1 MPGLLKRVATTVRD
15 MVVVTLLVF
24 LLTVVLS
31 RATGG
36 SPGRAILGN
45 RASQGQVDALNAELG
60 ADRPVLEQIF
70 TTVGGYF
77 RGDLGMSFVTPTKS
91 VASLVLEA
99 LPVTLMIVALTVLIS
114 LIGGVALG
122 LVGSSRNR
130 AASRF
135 VSGLSI
141 TILAVPPFA
150 LALLLILTIALGLGL
165 APAGGWVSGMPGA
178 LRYAWLPSLAL
189 SGVLLPQIA
198 RVVQQKASELDRED
212 FIEAA
217 EARGLSP
224 RRILVR
230 HILPNSL
237 LPVITIIGFNA
248 SALISGAVVVEAVF
262 GIPGF
267 GQVLGDAVAQRD
279 YPVVQ
284 GLALAAALIVVLI
297 NFTSDVLYLVADPR
311 TRVTA

>member
-1 MPGLLKRVATTVRD
+1 MPGLIKRVAATVRD

-77 RGDLGMSFVTPTKS
+77 RGDLGMSFVTPTRS
-91 VASLVLEA
+91 VASLVFEA

-114 LIGGVALG
+114 LIGGVAFG

-130 AASRF
+130 GASRF

-150 LALLLILTIALGLGL
+150 LALLLILTVALGLGL
-165 APAGGWVSGMPGA
+165 APAGGWVSGLPGA

-189 SGVLLPQIA
+189 AGVLLPQIS
-198 RVVQQKASELDRED
+198 RIVQQKASELDRED

-224 RRILVR
+224 TRILVR

-311 TRVTA
+311 TRVAA

>member
-1 MPGLLKRVATTVRD
+1 MSGLLKGVATTVRD

-70 TTVGGYF
+70 TTIGGYF

-99 LPVTLMIVALTVLIS
+99 LPVTLTIVVLTVLIS
-114 LIGGVALG
+114 LVGGVVLG

-130 AASRF
+130 GASRF

-165 APAGGWVSGMPGA
+165 APAGGWVSGWPGA

-189 SGVLLPQIA
+189 SGVLLPQVA
-198 RVVQQKASELDRED
+198 RIVQQKASELDRED

-311 TRVTA
+311 TRVAA

>member
-70 TTVGGYF
+70 TTIGGYF

-91 VASLVLEA
+91 VASLVLDA

-114 LIGGVALG
+114 LIGGVVLG

-130 AASRF
+130 GANRF
-135 VSGLSI
+135 VSGLSV

-165 APAGGWVSGMPGA
+165 APAGGWVSGLPGA

-198 RVVQQKASELDRED
+198 RIVQQKASELDRED

-224 RRILVR
+224 KRILVR

>member
-1 MPGLLKRVATTVRD
+1 MPGLIKRVAATMRD

-77 RGDLGMSFVTPTKS
+77 RGDLGMSFVTPTRS
-91 VASLVLEA
+91 VASLVFEA

-114 LIGGVALG
+114 LIGGVAFG

-130 AASRF
+130 GASRF

-150 LALLLILTIALGLGL
+150 LALLLILTVALGLGL
-165 APAGGWVSGMPGA
+165 APAGGWVSGLPGA

-189 SGVLLPQIA
+189 AGVLLPQIS
-198 RVVQQKASELDRED
+198 RIVQQKASELDRED

-224 RRILVR
+224 TRILVR

-311 TRVTA
+311 TRVAA

>member
-45 RASQGQVDALNAELG
+45 RASQGQVEALNAELG

>member
-114 LIGGVALG
+114 LVGGVALG

-198 RVVQQKASELDRED
+198 RIVQQKASELDRED

-248 SALISGAVVVEAVF
+248 AALISGAVVVEAVF